1 VDELRKQLERER
13 DALVSVRQAWNDVQ
27 QARVTAETRMEDMAR
42 QLLEQKALIDHTHQ
56 ELIGSFQALSGEAL
70 KQNNEAFLKLAA
82 VSFETLHV
90 KADGDLVQRQ
100 QAIDALVRPLQ
111 ESLHRYAEQVRLLEQ
126 SRQSAYGGLDQH
138 LRSLAESQQ
147 RLQQETGNLVKA
159 LRAPTVRGQWGEL
172 TLKRVAEL
180 AGMVDHCDFAEQ
192 PSVTGDEG
200 RHRPDMIVQ
209 LPGGRQIIVDAKTV
223 LSAYLE
229 AHEAQNESQQAEAL
243 RRHAAQVKC
252 RMDELSLKAYWTQFD
267 RAPEFVVLFLPG
279 EQFLGAALDQ
289 NPRLIEEGFA
299 NGIVLAS
306 PATLI
311 ALLRAVAYGW
321 RQERMTAHAEE
332 AGRLGKELYERMA
345 ILAEHMNDVGQA
357 LGKSVSAY
365 NRAVGSLETRILP
378 AARRFK
384 ELGVSSDRDIPVL
397 GPTEVVPRKTL
408 PFDIE

>member
-1 VDELRKQLERER
+1 
-13 DALVSVRQAWNDVQ
+13 
-27 QARVTAETRMEDMAR
+27 
-42 QLLEQKALIDHTHQ
+42 
-56 ELIGSFQALSGEAL
+56 
-70 KQNNEAFLKLAA
+70 
-82 VSFETLHV
+82 
-90 KADGDLVQRQ
+90 
-100 QAIDALVRPLQ
+100 
-111 ESLHRYAEQVRLLEQ
+111 
-126 SRQSAYGGLDQH
+126 
-138 LRSLAESQQ
+138 
-147 RLQQETGNLVKA
+147 
-159 LRAPTVRGQWGEL
+159 
-172 TLKRVAEL
+172 
-180 AGMVDHCDFAEQ
+180 MVDHCDFIEQ
-192 PSVTGDEG
+192 PSVTGDDG
-200 RHRPDMIVQ
+200 RFRPDMVVQ

-223 LSAYLE
+223 LSAYLD
-229 AHEAQNESQQAEAL
+229 AHEAQSETQQLEAL
-243 RRHAAQVKC
+243 RRHAAQVKS

-299 NGIVLAS
+299 NGIVLAT

-345 ILAEHMNDVGQA
+345 VLAEHMNDVGQA

-397 GPTEVVPRKTL
+397 ESMEVVPRKTL